1 MAPTEERP
9 ARPAYALYILLLLV
23 AINSLSYADRHVFSV
38 LIPAIKAEFGAT
50 DSLLGLIG
58 GPGFVVSYV
67 LFSMPLARLADR
79 WSRRGILTLSA
90 TLWSAATAACGAA
103 GSMAQMGIARL
114 MVGIGEAG
122 GLPPAQSILSSLYD
136 ERRRSSAM
144 GVLSSSTYI
153 GIVLGLTGGAAVA
166 ATWGWRWAFF
176 ALAIPGFP
184 LALLLWRTGP
194 RRSKAVRKPD
204 TEPSETL
211 WNAVR
216 RFWAIPSLRLL
227 GLGVGTFNIFGYAAA
242 VWMPAFFMRS
252 HDMTIVEAGAWLGIG
267 SAIGGITGSLLSGV
281 VVDRLRVRSETWQL
295 RVPAIAFLLAFP
307 LHILTFTLPGGA
319 AVHFGGFAIPDVALL
334 STLSGVMSAM
344 WAGPAFGAA
353 ARLVLPHQ
361 RAQATAMLVVII
373 NVIGSA
379 FGPVLGGVVSDV
391 LSDDFGAD
399 SLRISL
405 LALSI
410 LTIFGGLLFWRAA
423 SHYPNDLARAGRA
436 DTTPTSVDGADGGRE
451 LKESTL

>member
-1 MAPTEERP
+1 MPPREQRP

-38 LIPAIKAEFGAT
+38 LLPAIKAEFGAT

-103 GSMAQMGIARL
+103 GNMLHLGIARL

-122 GLPPAQSILSSLYD
+122 GLPPAQSILADLYD
-136 ERRRSSAM
+136 EKRRSSAM
-144 GVLSSSTYI
+144 GVLASATYI
-153 GIVLGLTGGAAVA
+153 GLVLGLTGGAAVGA
-166 ATWGWRWAFF
+166 LWGWRWAFF

-184 LALLLWRTGP
+184 LAVLLWLTGP
-194 RRSKAVRKPD
+194 RRSKSGRIPG

-211 WNAVR
+211 LNAAR

-227 GLGVGTFNIFGYAAA
+227 GLGVGTFNVFGYAGA

-252 HDMTIVEAGAWLGIG
+252 HGMTIVEAGSWLGIG
-267 SAIGGITGSLLSGV
+267 AAVGGITGSMLSGLI
-281 VVDRLRVRSETWQL
+281 VDRLRVRSETWQL

-307 LHILTFTLPGGA
+307 IHIVMFTLPGGA
-319 AVHFGGFAIPDVALL
+319 AVHIGDFRVPGIAMLSLL
-334 STLSGVMSAM
+334 TGMMAAM

-379 FGPVLGGVVSDV
+379 VGPVLGGLVSDA
-391 LSDDFGAD
+391 LSGNFGVE

-405 LALSI
+405 LSLSI

-423 SHYPNDLARAGRA
+423 THYPKDLARAGQISG
-436 DTTPTSVDGADGGRE
+436 TPLAFDSESGVGK